1 MSRCRLRSK
10 RPSTEPCSS
19 SIPDTM
25 IDLAVL
31 RESPEIL
38 REGLRRRHEDIDVEA
53 LIDMDERR
61 RAVRSEAERLRADQK
76 QAGKEIA
83 NLQGDARQ
91 EAIAKAGELAETYK
105 TLLAEAD
112 GLDGAFQELWINVPN
127 LAHPSAP
134 DGTVEED
141 AVEIR
146 RWGTPPESGAPV
158 RDHQDLGEALGIID
172 IERAAKISGSRFTF
186 LKGEAALLELGL
198 VRFAMDRL
206 TAEGFT
212 PVIPPVLVREDAMFG
227 TGFFPTDR
235 DQVYAIERDELF
247 LVGTSEVSLAALH
260 LDEILEA
267 ADLPVRYVGSSTCF
281 RREAG
286 TYGKDTRGIF
296 RMHQFDKVEMFSFC
310 HPDRSWEEHEYML
323 SIEEQVLQELEL
335 PYRVVNVAAGD
346 LGASAAKKYDIEV
359 WLPSQE
365 TYREITSCS
374 NTTDYQARRLRT
386 RFRDETGNR
395 LVHTLNGTVVTSS
408 RTVLAVIENHQQ
420 ADGSIGIPPAL
431 RPYVGFDIIKS

>member
-1 MSRCRLRSK
+1 
-10 RPSTEPCSS
+10 
-19 SIPDTM
+19 M

-31 RESPEIL
+31 RESPDAL
-38 REGLRRRHEDIDVEA
+38 RDSLARRHADIDV
-53 LIDMDERR
+53 DMLVELDERR
-61 RAVRSEAERLRADQK
+61 RTVRSEAERIRAEQK
-76 QAGKEIA
+76 RAGKEISS
-83 NLQGDARQ
+83 LEGEARRK
-91 EAIAKAGELAETYK
+91 AIADAGELAETYK
-105 TLLAEAD
+105 RLLGEA
-112 GLDGAFQELWINVPN
+112 GALDERFEEVWIKVPN

-134 DGTVEED
+134 DGTTEED
-141 AVEIR
+141 AVEVD
-146 RWGTPPESGAPV
+146 RWGTPPDLAFPA
-158 RDHQDLGEALGIID
+158 RDHQELGEALGIID
-172 IERAAKISGSRFTF
+172 IERAAKISGSRFAF

-198 VRFAMDRL
+198 IRYAMDRL

-212 PVIPPVLVREDAMFG
+212 PVVPPVLVREEAMFG

-247 LVGTSEVSLAALH
+247 LVGTSEVALAALH
-260 LDEILEA
+260 LDEIL
-267 ADLPVRYVGSSTCF
+267 DLEKLPIRYAGFSSCF

-310 HPDRSWEEHEYML
+310 HPERSWEEHDYML
-323 SIEEQVLQELEL
+323 SVEEEILQELEL

-359 WLPSQE
+359 WVPSQG
-365 TYREITSCS
+365 TFREITSCS
-374 NTTDYQARRLRT
+374 NTTDYQARRLRA

-420 ADGSIGIPPAL
+420 ADGSVAIPPAL
-431 RPYVGFDIIKS
+431 RPYVGFDVIGP

>member
-1 MSRCRLRSK
+1 
-10 RPSTEPCSS
+10 
-19 SIPDTM
+19 M

-31 RESPEIL
+31 RESPDAL
-38 REGLRRRHEDIDVEA
+38 RDDLRRRHVDINVDELVD
-53 LIDMDERR
+53 LDERR
-61 RAVRSEAERLRADQK
+61 RAVRSEAEQVRAQQK
-76 QAGKEIA
+76 LAGKEISG
-83 NLQGDARQ
+83 LDGEARQ
-91 EAIAKAGELAETYK
+91 EAIADAGQLAEGYK
-105 TLLAEAD
+105 RLLTEAD
-112 GLDGAFQELWINVPN
+112 ELDEEFQGLWINVPN

-134 DGTVEED
+134 DGTTEED
-141 AVEIR
+141 AVEVS
-146 RWGTPPESGAPV
+146 RWGTPPAFEFQV
-158 RDHQDLGEALGIID
+158 RDHQDLGESLGIID
-172 IERAAKISGSRFTF
+172 VERGVRLAGSRFAY

-212 PVIPPVLVREDAMFG
+212 PVVPPVLVREEAMFG

-235 DQVYAIERDELF
+235 DQVYAVERDELF

-260 LDEILEA
+260 LDEILDGA
-267 ADLPVRYVGSSTCF
+267 GLPIRYAGFSTCF

-310 HPDRSWEEHEYML
+310 HPERSWEEHDYML
-323 SIEEQVLQELEL
+323 SIEERILQELEL

-359 WLPSQE
+359 WVPSQD
-365 TYREITSCS
+365 TFREITSCS
-374 NTTDYQARRLRT
+374 NTTDYQARRLRA
-386 RFRDETGNR
+386 RFRDESGNR

-408 RTVLAVIENHQQ
+408 RTVLAIIENHQQ
-420 ADGSIGIPPAL
+420 SDGSIRIPSSL
-431 RPYVGFDIIKS
+431 RPYVGFDFIAP